1 MSDLDILNS
10 LFPDDIN
17 NNKDLAN
24 EIAKGPQQNSKDEKF
39 HKQMKGAFGMGPLG
53 KVALPARLED
63 AQILEV
69 QPGIVTSVNVP
80 TQEGLFGT
88 SNVRY
93 ARGGDFE
100 RSQETVEKIKLQEQN
115 KYATRINKLKTEAGF
130 KDDKI
135 DISDFT
141 QTSFFGI
148 SPAEETET
156 TKVLNSYPGS
166 QQSEL
171 AFVDDNDDYLR
182 WLEDTVGKDNFKVF
196 FDKDASFLEPKAYV
210 SINRRVHSIFICN

>member
-93 ARGGDFE
+93 ARGGDLKE
-100 RSQETVEKIKLQEQN
+100 VKKLLKRLNYKSKTNMLQE
-115 KYATRINKLKTEAGF
+115 
-130 KDDKI
+130 
-135 DISDFT
+135 
-141 QTSFFGI
+141 
-148 SPAEETET
+148 
-156 TKVLNSYPGS
+156 
-166 QQSEL
+166 
-171 AFVDDNDDYLR
+171 
-182 WLEDTVGKDNFKVF
+182 
-196 FDKDASFLEPKAYV
+196 
-210 SINRRVHSIFICN
+210 